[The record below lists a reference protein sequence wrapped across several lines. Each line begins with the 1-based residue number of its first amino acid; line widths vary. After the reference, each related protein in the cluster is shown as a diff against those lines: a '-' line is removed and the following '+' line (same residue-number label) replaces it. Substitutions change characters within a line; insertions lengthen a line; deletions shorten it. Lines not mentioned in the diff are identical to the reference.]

1 MTTAQGKPE
10 PRPRRNATARRHQE
24 LHDRLLAA
32 AEQAIAAD
40 GLPNLRARALAEAVG
55 CSVGAIYGVFP
66 DLDALVLAV
75 NGRTLEAIDAVMRD
89 AGSGGDAAEHLVRLA
104 DAYLSYAATHR
115 QRWNAL
121 FQHHLSPGRTVT
133 PWYMERQAA
142 AFAHIEAPL
151 AVLQPGLPETE
162 RALLARTLFSA
173 VHGMVEL
180 GLDEKV
186 VAMPLPVLRA
196 QVRLVV
202 HAIAGGLAPRPL

>member
-1 MTTAQGKPE
+1 MNTAQGKPE
-10 PRPRRNATARRHQE
+10 PRPRRNTTAQRHQE
-24 LHDRLLAA
+24 LHDRLLIA
-32 AEQAIAAD
+32 AEQAIATD

-66 DLDALVLAV
+66 DLDALILAV

-89 AGSGGDAAEHLVRLA
+89 AGPGDDAADHLVRLA
-104 DAYLSYAATHR
+104 DAYLCYAAMHR
-115 QRWNAL
+115 QRWSAL
-121 FQHHLSPGRTVT
+121 FRHRLPEGRTVT
-133 PWYMERQAA
+133 PWYTERQAA
-142 AFAHIEAPL
+142 AFAHIETPL
-151 AVLQPGLPETE
+151 AVLQPGLPEAE

-202 HAIAGGLAPRPL
+202 QAIAGGLTPRAL